1 MRRKFILMV
10 RSRIQFL
17 FVAVRNGHRNR
28 CDMWFP
34 DSVCCCVAQSPARML
49 HTHYGYLLFQSCQCW
64 WQQKQPIH
72 RCQESNGRSIFD
84 RTILIILTF
93 NLRPFVYPSLSLSLF
108 LVSDRFEQYHVID
121 VGIHSKTHY
130 SIFIACIRNEAIRIR
145 TLREIDSNCALIWC
159 RRKYK
164 LEMICKQA
172 FIFESVPHTLYLAA
186 QTRLPGYTQ
195 SRSHTCTV
203 NYMVK

>member
-10 RSRIQFL
+10 RFRIQFL

-93 NLRPFVYPSLSLSLF
+93 NLRPFVYPSLSISLPR
-108 LVSDRFEQYHVID
+108 LRSIRTVSRYRRWNPFKNALFYFYGMHTEWSHSNPHATWNRFE
-121 VGIHSKTHY
+121 
-130 SIFIACIRNEAIRIR
+130 
-145 TLREIDSNCALIWC
+145 L
-159 RRKYK
+159 
-164 LEMICKQA
+164 
-172 FIFESVPHTLYLAA
+172 
-186 QTRLPGYTQ
+186 
-195 SRSHTCTV
+195 CTD
-203 NYMVK
+203 MVSP